1 MSTELKMSPFFMQ
14 DCVIGPAKL
23 AGAHDDGL
31 EHRSNFGRRG
41 CDHLQNIGAPGLV
54 GQSFW

>member
-1 MSTELKMSPFFMQ
+1 MSTELKLVALFQSQ

-31 EHRSNFGRRG
+31 EHRSNFGREDAITFRI
-41 CDHLQNIGAPGLV
+41 LALPV
-54 GQSFW
+54 W